1 MRSEPDAMALD
12 PKCLTLRRITVSV
25 MLVAFII
32 VVAVAELLMLRLGRD
47 IEPMT
52 TLSPKLR
59 AASR

>member
-12 PKCLTLRRITVSV
+12 PKCLTLVSV

>member
-1 MRSEPDAMALD
+1 M
-12 PKCLTLRRITVSV
+12 SV